1 MLEIVFSDS
10 AAGSM
15 KMGMNHGSEIGGCL
29 GIIAT
34 DEDGRLLSPEEIAPL
49 QREAEE
55 KMRRNWA
62 EALPLEGDPRDIL
75 PFSLALD
82 VGPIDEEGIGPL
94 REETLTRLYALYPQ
108 GQQAAREMLTA
119 ARRHLENVL
128 SRAAGEPLRVWV
140 SPSPAEACGLCWLLD
155 ALRPLG
161 WENLEL
167 QIVRLTDTAAVPDLA
182 GARSG
187 SGSVQPHQWGRLA
200 QQARP
205 LPAQKAQALADHW
218 RRLRKENAPLRA
230 VLNGM
235 LVSAPETLYDPY
247 LQQVLDEQED
257 TFSEATL
264 IGLTLGRFPLGVGD
278 AWLDLRVEQWIADGK
293 LTVVTPAAPDAPR
306 YHRQL
311 RKGQL

>member
-108 GQQAAREMLTA
+108 GQQAAHEMLTT
-119 ARRHLENVL
+119 ARSHLAQVL
-128 SRAAGEPLRVWV
+128 DRASREPLRFWV
-140 SPSPAEACGLCWLLD
+140 SHNPAELCGLCWLLD
-155 ALRPLG
+155 ALRPVG
-161 WENLEL
+161 WETLQMQVVWLSPTAPVSEL
-167 QIVRLTDTAAVPDLA
+167 TGP
-182 GARSG
+182 GG

-200 QQARP
+200 QLAQP
-205 LPAQKAQALADHW
+205 LSAQEAQTLADHW
-218 RRLRKENAPLRA
+218 LRLKQENAPLRA

-264 IGLTLGRFPLGVGD
+264 IGLTLGRFPLGFGD

-293 LTVVTPAAPDAPR
+293 LEAITLPTSDAPR